1 MSSMDLEN
9 EIKERFQIFS
19 EQFPLHIET
28 PVEISW
34 VETPNKFWIRHPG
47 ADQVLAL
54 ITAKY
59 SRSMGKLI
67 VGQPRIHTNGI
78 YLYMK
83 NDHIYRM
90 KLISPNEGQLMDTG
104 ESHVSIKNSELHAC
118 PSFLRELRPIA
129 FQSSLANVELSNGSW
144 KSDLYRSLR
153 SFLCSLKVELRVQV
167 VQENKYTLQVFL
179 FDKTGPIFDMF
190 KNTNQN
196 EIICHITKKE
206 IFAGDINFE
215 ELKMHVQHFGKV
227 INLKTGLSFNF
238 VLNSELSK
246 YERGIVQIQEIYNK
260 RLKIPI
266 RNPPSTEFQIVVA
279 KLKSIWA
286 RCMITKEYES
296 GYALYN
302 IDTGEE
308 EDGIREVYEL
318 YEDMASLPCFLHE
331 CELFGYDKYNK
342 DDLFIGRSLIVHEKI
357 VDICVKRRHGT
368 TNIVDIYV

>member
-1 MSSMDLEN
+1 MDLEN
-9 EIKERFQIFS
+9 EIKERFQRFS

-59 SRSMGKLI
+59 YRSMGKLI

-90 KLISPNEGQLMDTG
+90 KLISLNEGQLMDTG

-129 FQSSLANVELSNGSW
+129 FQSSLAN
-144 KSDLYRSLR
+144 
-153 SFLCSLKVELRVQV
+153 VELRVQV

-206 IFAGDINFE
+206 IFIGDIHIE

-227 INLKTGLSFNF
+227 INLKTGLLFSF

-246 YERGIVQIQEIYNK
+246 YERGIAQIQEIYNK

-286 RCMITKEYES
+286 RCMITKKYES
-296 GYALYN
+296 GYGLYN

-318 YEDMASLPCFLHE
+318 YEDIASLPCF
-331 CELFGYDKYNK
+331 FA
-342 DDLFIGRSLIVHEKI
+342 
-357 VDICVKRRHGT
+357 
-368 TNIVDIYV
+368 